1 MKREYILLI
10 CTISVVLLSGCSGLS
25 TPDYNLNET
34 VNDSATVESI
44 HIENVSQDKSQID
57 MDLKKKAKQ
66 NDQHTTVII
75 IGGIPQT
82 QYYNDWKQVQIT
94 NVSVVNKNGTIIHTE
109 TGDNLNGSSI
119 SVETNNSGYYKY
131 KFKSSYGVS
140 EFGLE
145 LKNGTIVDGN
155 SDDKV

>member
-44 HIENVSQDKSQID
+44 HIKNVSQDKSQID
-57 MDLKKKAKQ
+57 MDLKKEAKQ
-66 NDQHTTVII
+66 NDEQITVIN
-75 IGGIPQT
+75 IGGIPHT
-82 QYYNDWKQVQIT
+82 KYYNDWKQVQIT

-109 TGDNLNGSSI
+109 TGENLNGSSI
-119 SVETNNSGYYKY
+119 SVETNNSGYYEY